1 VGAKDMGRSKS
12 CYLNGTKVDLGLAH
26 VSGGSCS
33 GRCKSG
39 ITTI

>member
-1 VGAKDMGRSKS
+1 MYIFEVIVTLIHSRPHIQQT
-12 CYLNGTKVDLGLAH
+12 LLEI